1 MKMHFAETIR
11 KIRGENGLSQ
21 RELAERVFVT
31 RTTIAKWENGA
42 RLPDAVMI
50 SRLAKCLS
58 IDVNTLLSA
67 ATESDESPNVIMVDD
82 RKIIL
87 TGGFRFWKKPCRTP
101 RSPALPARQKPLNML
116 KLIVLRWLFSIL
128 RWEKQPALTF
138 AISY

>member
-1 MKMHFAETIR
+1 MKMLFAETIK
-11 KIRGENGLSQ
+11 KIRVDRGLSQ

-31 RTTIAKWENGA
+31 RITIAKWENGA

-67 ATESDESPNVIMVDD
+67 TTESDESPNVIMVDD

-87 TGGFRFWKKPCRTP
+87 TGGVC
-101 RSPALPARQKPLNML
+101 
-116 KLIVLRWLFSIL
+116 I
-128 RWEKQPALTF
+128 
-138 AISY
+138 